1 MRHFFWV
8 LKHTWPY
15 RYRLLASVVCALLV
29 AALWSL
35 NLSAIYP
42 VLKILSTDKNLQQW
56 VDEEIEDHQKQLD
69 NPDRRA
75 RIAFLQSE
83 LKRLD
88 ESPNLAGKETY
99 ERKFTQE
106 IAKLDVQIG
115 EIKKIREQTQAL
127 LERKQV
133 VETLQ
138 SNRTEVVHLFDEMIR
153 QLPEGLYLKAIK
165 QTGSDIQI
173 QGYTQSSARV
183 SSLMRNLDASPW
195 FENPRLVEIKSAT
208 VNNLRANE
216 FNLTVRQ
223 TKQQAEGEDKEKG
236 SQS

>member
-1 MRHFFWV
+1 MIRIN
-8 LKHTWPY
+8 
-15 RYRLLASVVCALLV
+15 LLPHREIKRAARRRQFNFMLV
-29 AALWSL
+29 AALAGAIGVAVVGQTL
-35 NLSAIYP
+35 ISARQGNQ
-42 VLKILSTDKNLQQW
+42 D
-56 VDEEIEDHQKQLD
+56 
-69 NPDRRA
+69 A
-75 RIAFLQSE
+75 RNRYLE
-83 LKRLD
+83 
-88 ESPNLAGKETY
+88 
-99 ERKFTQE
+99 QE

-165 QTGSDIQI
+165 QQGGQIQL

-195 FENPRLVEIKSAT
+195 FENPRLIEIKAAT

-216 FNLTVRQ
+216 FTLTVGQ
-223 TKQQAEGEDKEKG
+223 TKQQAESGDKG

>member
-1 MRHFFWV
+1 MIRINLLPHRE
-8 LKHTWPY
+8 LK
-15 RYRLLASVVCALLV
+15 RAARRRQFNFMLV
-29 AALWSL
+29 AALA
-35 NLSAIYP
+35 SAIG
-42 VLKILSTDKNLQQW
+42 VAALGQTLIS
-56 VDEEIEDHQKQLD
+56 
-69 NPDRRA
+69 A
-75 RIAFLQSE
+75 RQANQ
-83 LKRLD
+83 
-88 ESPNLAGKETY
+88 ETRNRY
-99 ERKFTQE
+99 LEQE
-106 IAKLDVQIG
+106 IAKLDIQIG

-165 QTGSDIQI
+165 QSGGRVQL

-195 FENPRLVEIKSAT
+195 FEDPKLVEIKAAT

-216 FNLTVRQ
+216 FNLSVKQ
-223 TKQQAEGEDKEKG
+223 TKQQAEGEDKG